1 MWREGYVLGGS
12 TRFFV
17 RVLGTPGWAP
27 GEASAE
33 RDDELIV
40 LLHGWPQ
47 DGTSWRYV
55 APVLAD
61 AGYRVACPDL
71 KGFGRT
77 MAPRGTRY
85 DPETLG
91 DEISRLIRNLH
102 ARKAVLVGHDWGGPV
117 AVATAFRHPGMVR
130 ALVVASAPIRRID
143 LRRAWHIPLLNLP
156 LVPELA
162 FKLAPRQL
170 VAAGLRHASARP
182 EAFTS
187 EVVDQYAGA
196 IAGHPRGWLPYY
208 RELSRR
214 AVLEATVRRVRR
226 RTGFLPDPQP
236 PNRLRVPASVIW
248 GEDDP
253 VTPIS
258 LAEGVARDLDAPLVG
273 IPGAGHFVQ
282 EEAPLAVAEAILDLA
297 GPGAY
302 ARAGQ
307 DTTR

>member
-1 MWREGYVLGGS
+1 MWREGYVLGGE

-17 RVLGTPGWAP
+17 RVLGSAGWSP
-27 GEASAE
+27 GEQTAD

-47 DGTSWRYV
+47 DGSSWRHV

-77 MAPRGTRY
+77 TAPRGTRY
-85 DPETLG
+85 DPESLA

-117 AVATAFRHPGMVR
+117 ALATAFRHPGMVR
-130 ALVVASAPIRRID
+130 ALVVASAPLRKID

-156 LVPELA
+156 ILPELA
-162 FKLAPRQL
+162 FKAAPRSL
-170 VAAGLRHASARP
+170 VGAGIRHAAARP
-182 EAFTS
+182 EAIS
-187 EVVDQYAGA
+187 QHAIDEYARA
-196 IAGHPRGWLPYY
+196 VSARPRGWLPYY

-214 AVLEATVRRVRR
+214 AVLDATVRRVRR
-226 RTGFLPDPQP
+226 RSGWLPDPQTP
-236 PNRLRVPASVIW
+236 HRLRVPATVLW
-248 GEDDP
+248 GEQDP
-253 VTPIS
+253 VTPFS
-258 LAEGVARDLDAPLVG
+258 LAAGVGRDLDAPVVP
-273 IPGAGHFVQ
+273 IPGTGHFIH
-282 EEAPLAVAEAILDLA
+282 EEDPLAVAQAILELV

-302 ARAGQ
+302 AQEGGVSR
-307 DTTR
+307 